1 MATVKVMTYNL
12 RVDNAGDGINSFTNR
27 HARVIAMLEE
37 QRPDLIGFQECTHH
51 MRAYL
56 EQHMQD
62 YVFVGCGREKDC
74 TGESMAIAYRKDAFA
89 LVSVDNFW
97 LTATPHVPGST
108 LGGDQSACPRMAT
121 IAVLRSFSAQQEI
134 CVCNTHLDHVGKVA
148 RQIEAALLCA
158 ALDAYK
164 QPVILMGDMNAH
176 PDTPEIVTLTAAMEA
191 RGDSRGTK
199 VTHKIYE
206 VVGPAY
212 VKNQYGE
219 YLLDEN
225 GQPVV
230 AKDDFGNPIIMYTTY
245 GINNKNGSSDTGYTL
260 DGQLGVGNLGSSN
273 VFGKPVFSI
282 PFLGYVASFVQN
294 PPGKYVAIAICAFLI
309 LTTLFDGTPT
319 KKTDEQQAPT
329 KEETPTESD
338 NAN

>member
-56 EQHMQD
+56 EQHMPD

-97 LTATPHVPGST
+97 LTATPRVPGST

-164 QPVILMGDMNAH
+164 QPIVLMGDMNAH

-191 RGDSRGTK
+191 RG
-199 VTHKIYE
+199 
-206 VVGPAY
+206 
-212 VKNQYGE
+212 
-219 YLLDEN
+219 
-225 GQPVV
+225 
-230 AKDDFGNPIIMYTTY
+230 AKDITAHLGGTFHNFGRHTPDKHSKIDYIFTSGACKACNVVPDDVKGEGLFYSDHFAIMAE
-245 GINNKNGSSDTGYTL
+245 IE
-260 DGQLGVGNLGSSN
+260 
-273 VFGKPVFSI
+273 I
-282 PFLGYVASFVQN
+282 
-294 PPGKYVAIAICAFLI
+294 
-309 LTTLFDGTPT
+309 
-319 KKTDEQQAPT
+319 
-329 KEETPTESD
+329 
-338 NAN
+338 